1 MTREKLIR
9 ANELWNTINGLVE
22 KQEKLKEI
30 RELCWRDTD
39 TTMKG
44 RYTYSLNATP
54 IDGGYNKEIEI
65 YATGALQAVDRDI
78 LDIEKE
84 IKKLNEEFDKL

>member
-9 ANELWNTINGLVE
+9 ANELWNTINRLVE

-39 TTMKG
+39 ITMKG

-54 IDGGYNKEIEI
+54 IGGGYNEIVFI
-65 YATGALQAVDRDI
+65 SPI
-78 LDIEKE
+78 
-84 IKKLNEEFDKL
+84 